1 MRIFPIL
8 IATGHYYKRDHIHKI
23 NHMIKFTLH
32 SFTVSHVIDDVMDLR
47 DVISTS
53 AVHGLYNRVNPLSP
67 IPVSSITQQQKKIIK
82 KNNQISMYNT

>member
-1 MRIFPIL
+1 
-8 IATGHYYKRDHIHKI
+8 
-23 NHMIKFTLH
+23 MIKFTLH

-67 IPVSSITQQQKKIIK
+67 IPVSSITQQQKNNKKKQSDLYGCDTLVVKYNILIIK
-82 KNNQISMYNT
+82 QLKPPVW

>member
-1 MRIFPIL
+1 
-8 IATGHYYKRDHIHKI
+8 
-23 NHMIKFTLH
+23 MIKFTLH

-67 IPVSSITQQQKKIIK
+67 IPVSSITQQQKKNK
-82 KNNQISMYNT
+82 KKQSDLYGYMESYQLLM